1 MVALV
6 SLGDPDWEMR
16 ENRKNNCDYRD
27 WCKWC
32 KFAFA
37 FALVGNN
44 ATGRVRA
51 RLRVVVI
58 MRRMILIAPVA
69 LVVMIVKAVVPIRP

>member
-16 ENRKNNCDYRD
+16 ENRKNNYDYRD

-44 ATGRVRA
+44 ATVRVRA

>member
-16 ENRKNNCDYRD
+16 ENRKNNYDYRD
-27 WCKWC
+27 WRKC

-37 FALVGNN
+37 FVLVGNN

-69 LVVMIVKAVVPIRP
+69 LVVMIVKAVIPIRP